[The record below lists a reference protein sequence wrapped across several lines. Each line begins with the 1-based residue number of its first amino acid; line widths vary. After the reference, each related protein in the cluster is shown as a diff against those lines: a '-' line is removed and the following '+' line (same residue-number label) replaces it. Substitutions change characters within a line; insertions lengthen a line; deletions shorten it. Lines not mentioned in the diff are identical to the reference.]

1 MAVEGRRV
9 LAVACAALAAVGC
22 AGPRAATAPDEGW
35 AFAEGP
41 LLRRAVCPAQPE
53 TLDDGAHLVR
63 VALPVQT
70 EPGTCAPV
78 VVSGLLAH
86 YGIGV
91 SPEWL
96 ETRAGT
102 TPDGGTSVQRLLN
115 VVRDDVLPGSG
126 AELREHLGF
135 GTERFTRLFL
145 AYNRLADARPG
156 ARRIHWMPGAEIPV
170 EKKLSLADP
179 ELLREA
185 ANDLPGRRAFWR
197 AIRHSID
204 NGDPLLW
211 GVVVGILDEP
221 LLPPTQTRGGHL
233 RLIVGYRD
241 HPREVVFA
249 DPWGPAHAAK
259 RLPLADAW
267 AETATLHALHVSH

>member
-1 MAVEGRRV
+1 M
-9 LAVACAALAAVGC
+9 LAVACAALAAAGC
-22 AGPRAATAPDEGW
+22 VGPRAATVPDEGW

-41 LLRRAVCPAQPE
+41 LPRRAGRPAPPE
-53 TLDDGAHLVR
+53 TLADGARLVH
-63 VALPVQT
+63 VELPVQT

-102 TPDGGTSVQRLLN
+102 TPDGGTSVQRLLD

-126 AELREHLGF
+126 AELCEYLGF
-135 GTERFTRLFL
+135 GTERFKRLFL
-145 AYNRLADARPG
+145 AYNRLADARSG
-156 ARRIHWMPGAEIPV
+156 TSRIHWMPGAEIPV
-170 EKKLSLADP
+170 EKKLALADP
-179 ELLREA
+179 ALLREA

-197 AIRHSID
+197 AIRRSID
-204 NGDPLLW
+204 GGDPLLW
-211 GVVVGILDEP
+211 GVVIGILDEP

-267 AETATLHALHVSH
+267 AETATLHTLHVSH